1 MSPAPQRGMWIGA
14 GSAGRSG
21 LVALDGGFCHEAFL
35 YVDEGDFLAGTAAFI
50 RDAVAAGEP
59 ILVAIDATKIAA
71 LTAVLDGDAAMVQFA
86 DVATLGRNPARI
98 IPAWRTFVDRHRAD
112 GRRLRG
118 VSEPNLA
125 GRSPDELGEWC
136 HHEALLNGAFA
147 DTAGFWLL
155 CPYDVA
161 AVDPGVVDQAHDT
174 HAVIDRAG
182 QSRPSRRFNGAEVTA
197 LVQEPLP
204 EPPAGVETHE
214 FGADEL
220 GAMRH
225 IATRHAVTTGLADR
239 VTDVALVAS
248 ELATNSVRHGG
259 GRGVLRLWRQDR
271 ALVCEVRDRGH
282 VVDPLVG
289 RRRPVDGQ
297 VGERGLWVVNQICD
311 LLQVRSSSS
320 GTTVRAHI
328 SAVDGA
334 Q

>member
-1 MSPAPQRGMWIGA
+1 MWVGA
-14 GSAGRSG
+14 GSTGRSQS
-21 LVALDGGFCHEAFL
+21 VALDGGFRHEAFL

-59 ILVAIDATKIAA
+59 ILVAVDAIKIDA
-71 LTAVLDGDAAMVQFA
+71 LRAVLDGDAATVQFA
-86 DVATLGRNPARI
+86 DGASLGRNPARI
-98 IPAWRTFVDRHRAD
+98 IPEWRTFVDRHRSD

-118 VSEPNLA
+118 VGEPNLA
-125 GRSPDELGEWC
+125 GRSPDELVEWC
-136 HHEALLNGAFA
+136 HHEALLNEAFA
-147 DTAGFWLL
+147 DTAGFWML
-155 CPYDVA
+155 CPYDLA
-161 AVDPGVVDQAHDT
+161 AVDPGVIDQAHDT
-174 HAVIDRAG
+174 HTVIDRAG
-182 QSRPSRRFNGAEVTA
+182 QNRPGRRFNGAEAAA

-204 EPPAGVETHE
+204 APPAGVEAHE
-214 FGADEL
+214 FGAAEL
-220 GAMRH
+220 GSIRH
-225 IATRHAVTTGLADR
+225 IATRHAATAGLADR
-239 VTDVALVAS
+239 ATDVALVAS
-248 ELATNSVRHGG
+248 ELAANSVRHGG

-311 LLQVRSSSS
+311 LLQVRSSLS

-328 SAVDGA
+328 SAGDVA